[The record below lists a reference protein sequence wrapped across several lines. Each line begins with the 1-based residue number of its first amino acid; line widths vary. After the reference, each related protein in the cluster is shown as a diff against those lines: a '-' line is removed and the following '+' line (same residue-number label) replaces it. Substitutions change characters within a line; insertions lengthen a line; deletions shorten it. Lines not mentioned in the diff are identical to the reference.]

1 MDKPEILISIHPQ
14 WCEKI
19 FNGEK
24 TIEVRKSRPKID
36 TPFKVYIYCTK
47 PEIFG
52 ELIMCKSDENSKLFG
67 YGKVVGI
74 NKWFRE
80 PEDELLLG
88 KVIGEFICNKVD
100 AYDADVIAC
109 TKWEVNGGEVKE
121 HLRYNAGACLTAE
134 QMFDYSNGKSLYG
147 WHISDLKIYD
157 KPKELGEFKK
167 VCVIK
172 NKDCANCE
180 FYSDYSGTCIN
191 YLTRPPQSWCYVEE
205 V

>member
-1 MDKPEILISIHPQ
+1 MDKPKILISIHPQ

-47 PEIFG
+47 PKIFG

-74 NKWFRE
+74 NKGFKK

-88 KVIGEFICNKVD
+88 KVIGEFICDKVD
-100 AYDADVIAC
+100 TYDADVIAC
-109 TKWEVNGGEVKE
+109 AKWEVNGGEVKE

-134 QMFDYSNGKSLYG
+134 QMFDYSKGKTLYG
-147 WHISDLKIYD
+147 LHISDLEIYD
-157 KPKELGEFKK
+157 KPKELSEFKK